1 MDSHTHSAQAR
12 LLEVVET
19 GRRRRWTESE
29 KLKIVLESFAAPR
42 LVSSTARRHGI
53 SRSLLVLW
61 RRTLAGADSAD
72 EPGFVPAIVGPE
84 IAAPEGAPSAA
95 PSAVAAPAPAI
106 VVELACGARV
116 TIGADA
122 TAAVIKAA
130 LQALR

>member
-29 KLKIVLESFAAPR
+29 KLKIVLESLAAPR

-61 RRTLAGADSAD
+61 RRTLATADTGD
-72 EPGFVPAIVGPE
+72 ESGFVPAIVGPE
-84 IAAPEGAPSAA
+84 IAAPPEASPPAA
-95 PSAVAAPAPAI
+95 PPPASVI
-106 VVELACGARV
+106 VIELACGARV

>member
-1 MDSHTHSAQAR
+1 MDSQTHSAQFRA
-12 LLEVVET
+12 LEVVET

-29 KLKIVLESFAAPR
+29 KLKIVLESVAAPR

-61 RRTLAGADSAD
+61 RRAFAAADAGD
-72 EPGFVPAIVGPE
+72 EPGFVPAIVRPE
-84 IAAPEGAPSAA
+84 IAPPE
-95 PSAVAAPAPAI
+95 AVTPAI
-106 VVELACGARV
+106 QSPASAPVIVIELACGARV
-116 TIGADA
+116 TIGAEA

>member
-1 MDSHTHSAQAR
+1 MDSHTHSAQFR
-12 LLEVVET
+12 PLEVVET

-29 KLKIVLESFAAPR
+29 KLKIVLESLAAPR

-61 RRTLAGADSAD
+61 RRTLATADTGD

-84 IAAPEGAPSAA
+84 IAPPEVSSP
-95 PSAVAAPAPAI
+95 PAPAPAAAI
-106 VVELACGARV
+106 VIELACGARV

>member
-12 LLEVVET
+12 LLEIVET

-29 KLKIVLESFAAPR
+29 KLKIVLESLAAPR
-42 LVSSTARRHGI
+42 LVSSTARRQGI

-61 RRTLAGADSAD
+61 RRTLAAADTGD

-84 IAAPEGAPSAA
+84 IAPPEVSSP
-95 PSAVAAPAPAI
+95 PAPAPA
-106 VVELACGARV
+106 VVIELACGARV

>member
-1 MDSHTHSAQAR
+1 MDSHTHSAQVR
-12 LLEVVET
+12 PLEVVET

-29 KLKIVLESFAAPR
+29 KFKIVLESLAAPR

-61 RRTLAGADSAD
+61 RRTLAAADAGD
-72 EPGFVPAIVGPE
+72 VPGFVPAIVGPA
-84 IAAPEGAPSAA
+84 IAPREGAP
-95 PSAVAAPAPAI
+95 PAAPASVPAI

-122 TAAVIKAA
+122 TTAVIKAA